1 MYEPII
7 DFRPWKVGNK
17 MAPRPSEQKPPITY
31 AIYKNNKTG
40 QEKQFSMEE
49 LMQEYNKDTNFQSHW
64 TFVDSKAIN
73 PNEIKAPGFSL
84 TSFGS
89 NEDESLEVLSDT
101 TSDLYIIAVVS
112 LDKASEK
119 GMDKVC
125 AFAQNVYSKGS
136 RVIFITATTTDK
148 WYNFM
153 SKYNLQNYMFYSC
166 DDKSIEAMVRS
177 NPGVVEISKT
187 VVKGKW
193 SWRELPKQLK

>member
-1 MYEPII
+1 
-7 DFRPWKVGNK
+7 
-17 MAPRPSEQKPPITY
+17 
-31 AIYKNNKTG
+31 
-40 QEKQFSMEE
+40 MEE

-187 VVKGKW
+187 IVKGKW